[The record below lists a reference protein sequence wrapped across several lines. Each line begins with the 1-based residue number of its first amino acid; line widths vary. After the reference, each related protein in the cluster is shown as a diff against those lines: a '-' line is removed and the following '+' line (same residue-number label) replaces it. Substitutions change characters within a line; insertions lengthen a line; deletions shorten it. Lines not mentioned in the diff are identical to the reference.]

1 MEREEEKA
9 KLLLPLRPLYEGEEG
24 GKDGDRF
31 VRVATPK
38 KLSSTLARTLN
49 GIRKMLA
56 LKSYFAVLRGRE
68 GARASINTQAWAL
81 ALQEAAGVDE
91 YACYLY
97 ETAGSTAA

>member
-9 KLLLPLRPLYEGEEG
+9 KLLLPLRPLYEGGEG

-49 GIRKMLA
+49 GPTLLFYGGEKG
-56 LKSYFAVLRGRE
+56 RGR
-68 GARASINTQAWAL
+68 R
-81 ALQEAAGVDE
+81 
-91 YACYLY
+91 
-97 ETAGSTAA
+97 